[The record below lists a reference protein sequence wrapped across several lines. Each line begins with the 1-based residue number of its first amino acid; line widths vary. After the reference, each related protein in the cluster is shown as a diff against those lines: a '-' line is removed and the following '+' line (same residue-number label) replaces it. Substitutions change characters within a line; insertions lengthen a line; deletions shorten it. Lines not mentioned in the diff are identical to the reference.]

1 VCTYLCAMSNPAA
14 TRPHTAALTDDQI
27 AARFDRLREV
37 LRECGS
43 VCVGYSGG
51 VDSVFLAKVAVD
63 TLGADRV
70 LAVTGRSAAY
80 PTVQRDVARECA
92 RRFGIPHL
100 EIETD
105 ELDDPNYTSNPSNRC
120 YYCKSELWPK
130 LRAVAARHGLRTVLD
145 GSNADDAHD
154 YRPGFAAARENGV
167 RSPLLEAGLTKDQVR
182 ALSRQSGLP
191 TWDQPASP
199 CLSSRLPYGIA
210 VTPERLRQV
219 ELAEAAL
226 RDLGYGEF
234 RVRHHDDCLRL
245 EFAPP
250 DMPRGERDASAI
262 VARFQAL
269 HLPAP
274 LLDVHGYRRGALN
287 EALVQIGL
295 ADPTAGRIADES
307 VSTGGSDESAGTA
320 SSLPPHR
327 AAGFHGDIAVI
338 RGISRA
344 EAHAVATRLRAAGF
358 HYVALDLQTLAA
370 ASAGSRTATAA
381 EGISAARGAAGD

>member
-1 VCTYLCAMSNPAA
+1 MNNPAA
-14 TRPHTAALTDDQI
+14 RPPAAVATDQRI
-27 AARFDRLREV
+27 AARFERLREI

-80 PTVQRDVARECA
+80 PSVQRDVARECA
-92 RRFGIPHL
+92 QRFGIPHL
-100 EIETD
+100 EIETG
-105 ELDDPNYTSNPSNRC
+105 ELDDPNYTANPSNRC

-130 LRAVAARHGLRTVLD
+130 LGAVAARHGLRTVLD

-154 YRPGFAAARENGV
+154 YRPGFAAARENSV
-167 RSPLLEAGLTKDQVR
+167 RSPLLEAGLTKADVR
-182 ALSRQSGLP
+182 ALSRQCGLP

-245 EFAPP
+245 EFAPL
-250 DMPRGERDASAI
+250 DVLRAERDARAI
-262 VARFQAL
+262 VALFQAL
-269 HLPAP
+269 RLPAP

-287 EALVQIGL
+287 EVLVQIGL
-295 ADPTAGRIADES
+295 AGPDTTAAPPVPGGES
-307 VSTGGSDESAGTA
+307 GEFRESASA
-320 SSLPPHR
+320 VPPYR
-327 AAGFHGDIAVI
+327 VAGFHGDIAVPCDV
-338 RGISRA
+338 SRA
-344 EAHAVATRLRAAGF
+344 EAHASASRLRAAGF
-358 HYVALDLQTLAA
+358 HYVAMDLQTLAA
-370 ASAGSRTATAA
+370 ATALPRTAT
-381 EGISAARGAAGD
+381 EGTTVARGAAGD

>member
-1 VCTYLCAMSNPAA
+1 VSTYLSSMDNPAA
-14 TRPHTAALTDDQI
+14 RPSTAVATDQRI
-27 AARFDRLREV
+27 AERFERLREI

-80 PTVQRDVARECA
+80 PSVQRDVARECA
-92 RRFGIPHL
+92 QRFGIPHL

-130 LRAVAARHGLRTVLD
+130 LGAVAARHGLRTVLD

-182 ALSRQSGLP
+182 ALSRQVGLP

-245 EFAPP
+245 EVAPP
-250 DMPRGERDASAI
+250 DMPQAERDASAI

-269 HLPAP
+269 RLPAP

-295 ADPTAGRIADES
+295 ADNNAGRMPTESVTAGA
-307 VSTGGSDESAGTA
+307 SDESASA
-320 SSLPPHR
+320 PPPHR
-327 AAGFHGDIAVI
+327 VAGFHGDIAVI
-338 RGISRA
+338 RDISRA
-344 EAHAVATRLRAAGF
+344 EVPGAATRLRAAGF
-358 HYVALDLQTLAA
+358 HYVAMDLQTLAA
-370 ASAGSRTATAA
+370 VAAGPRTATAA
-381 EGISAARGAAGD
+381 AGTAAARGAAGD